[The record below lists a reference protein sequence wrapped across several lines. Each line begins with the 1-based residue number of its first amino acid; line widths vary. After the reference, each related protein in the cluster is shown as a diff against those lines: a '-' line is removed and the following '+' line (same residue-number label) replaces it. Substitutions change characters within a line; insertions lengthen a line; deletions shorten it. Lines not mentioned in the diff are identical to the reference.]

1 MEIESIKRVDKD
13 SYEKNKK
20 TFESIQEE
28 VQRMKKLTE
37 GLLTLV
43 RKDDSNSLTKF
54 SLNELLEESSEQM
67 RKSAE
72 EKSITLSIELGKES
86 GITANRDQVKQ
97 VLMILLDNAIKYTNA
112 GGKITIQETQ
122 EKKSV
127 KVQITDT
134 GIGIP
139 QKDLKHIFD
148 RFYRVRNNKAAGS
161 GLGLAIA
168 KRLVEL
174 NNGKIWAE
182 SQEGKGTSF
191 FLSFS

>member
-1 MEIESIKRVDKD
+1 
-13 SYEKNKK
+13 
-20 TFESIQEE
+20 
-28 VQRMKKLTE
+28 MKKLTE